1 MCVHLPVPCCGS
13 HRRRPAP
20 TWPCSSPPPQPP
32 PPASGPGRSSAWLKQ
47 ALQVWTGKSRVS
59 IGRYIDHNKY
69 RMTISRGFVWGWDG
83 WRGKKL
89 RAGMS
94 PSLQVLGSSCCTVVQ
109 ILLEIKGTNTKTRKQ
124 YHQCHKRVKGF
135 YPEFQKQ
142 GSQSKQMFLAYL
154 KVLLK
159 F

>member
-69 RMTISRGFVWGWDG
+69 RMTISRGLFGG
-83 WRGKKL
+83 
-89 RAGMS
+89 GMS
-94 PSLQVLGSSCCTVVQ
+94 GGERSLELGWVLVLRYWDPHVAQWSKFCWKSRVLTPKLGSNIINHECHRGWKDSIQSFKNKDLSRSKNFLRTG
-109 ILLEIKGTNTKTRKQ
+109 LL
-124 YHQCHKRVKGF
+124 H
-135 YPEFQKQ
+135 
-142 GSQSKQMFLAYL
+142 
-154 KVLLK
+154 
-159 F
+159 